1 MDLAV
6 IALSARPLA
15 ASAARAG
22 LSALALD
29 LFADLDT
36 CAHAARC
43 VRVHKKGGLAF
54 DGDDLIQ
61 ALHSLSPPG
70 LPVVLGRGFEQDT
83 ALMQRISERNPIL
96 GNMAQMVRVLKDP
109 IALAALCGHL
119 RIPFPQV
126 SLEAPSGDLARHSLM
141 EKTIGGLGGGHVR
154 ARAEGDLSPPAPGSY
169 LQRKVTGE
177 TYSLVLVST
186 GKDVRV
192 VGAVRQWTAPVEG
205 APFRLGGGAGAVPL
219 PHGQG
224 RDILAAV
231 TRIALACG
239 LVGLVSFDV
248 ICSPDGWWLL
258 SADPRPS
265 AALDVLDVAPLPPL
279 LALHLA
285 ACGGKLPQALPAHA
299 AVTATG
305 LLYADRDVMIPAMD
319 WPEGVHDRNAAGT
332 VIAEGGIICSARAT
346 GPTFEAARAGV
357 EERLAAV
364 RRLTGLTA

>member
-126 SLEAPSGDLARHSLM
+126 SLEAPSGDLARHPLM
-141 EKTIGGLGGGHVR
+141 EKTIGGLGGGHVQ

-192 VGAVRQWTAPVEG
+192 WAPCGNGRPRQRA
-205 APFRLGGGAGAVPL
+205 
-219 PHGQG
+219 
-224 RDILAAV
+224 
-231 TRIALACG
+231 
-239 LVGLVSFDV
+239 
-248 ICSPDGWWLL
+248 
-258 SADPRPS
+258 RPS
-265 AALDVLDVAPLPPL
+265 ASAAAPAPCRCPM
-279 LALHLA
+279 
-285 ACGGKLPQALPAHA
+285 
-299 AVTATG
+299 
-305 LLYADRDVMIPAMD
+305 DRDGTSSPPSPASRS
-319 WPEGVHDRNAAGT
+319 PAGWWGWSRST
-332 VIAEGGIICSARAT
+332 
-346 GPTFEAARAGV
+346 
-357 EERLAAV
+357 
-364 RRLTGLTA
+364 